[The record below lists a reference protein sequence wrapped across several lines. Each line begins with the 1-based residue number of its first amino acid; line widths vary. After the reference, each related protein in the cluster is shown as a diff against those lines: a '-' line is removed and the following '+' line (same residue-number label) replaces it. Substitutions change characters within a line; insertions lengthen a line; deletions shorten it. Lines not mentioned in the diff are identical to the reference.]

1 MPPPPPPPR
10 SHCDPV
16 GWRECF
22 DERHDVRVRGTN
34 DVFRVYV
41 SRPTT
46 RDEGDSSDSTLPNDD
61 DDDDAIVP
69 VLFCLHGCP
78 YTALSFARF
87 AQEMKRRTS
96 KRARCVVVAMDL
108 RGHGATK
115 TEDERC
121 ENDADAD
128 GAPGAAG
135 VDFSA
140 ERLVAD
146 VVAVTTQLYGGTGR
160 KVVLLGHSMGG
171 AIATRAAA
179 AMMTKAREDDAAR
192 EDAAN
197 PRARVVRVAGL
208 VVVDVVEGT
217 AVESFNRA
225 EVAMAAR
232 PRRFACARTAIEWA
246 VRAGGVT
253 KNVHSAA
260 ASFPSQVRSIS
271 HWSPYDPVGLVNAVP

>member
-1 MPPPPPPPR
+1 MPPPLSRSR

-46 RDEGDSSDSTLPNDD
+46 RDRDEGEADSTKIPNDD
-61 DDDDAIVP
+61 DDDATVP

-115 TEDERC
+115 TEDER
-121 ENDADAD
+121 DADAD
-128 GAPGAAG
+128 ADAVAADGSPGAG

-146 VVAVTTQLYGGTGR
+146 VVAVTTQLYGGTGK

-179 AMMTKAREDDAAR
+179 AMMKTNE
-192 EDAAN
+192 
-197 PRARVVRVAGL
+197 
-208 VVVDVVEGT
+208 
-217 AVESFNRA
+217 
-225 EVAMAAR
+225 AR
-232 PRRFACARTAIEWA
+232 PIRR
-246 VRAGGVT
+246 
-253 KNVHSAA
+253 
-260 ASFPSQVRSIS
+260 
-271 HWSPYDPVGLVNAVP
+271 SPYDPVRVVHVDP